1 MADDSKNAMGLGGIS
16 NTVTS
21 INKDILQLA
30 STIENTL
37 LPKVNALSSAF
48 KGMGMGGGGGGV
60 NQVMSGPGG
69 GNSNRIAMGVAT
81 AGAAIGAMP
90 NVPTSVMQDFLTQRS
105 VFYGLGSTGGAVN
118 SFQRQL
124 AKQGTALNSMD
135 STNAIIA
142 AQNAG
147 LGGVSNFNKVMAGAA
162 QASNLT
168 PGIGITGA
176 TQAIAGTMNAPTTV
190 NLARTIGINIR
201 GADGSM
207 MPFPQL
213 VDKIWAFISQNS
225 GGRGMD
231 KKSLQYSM
239 QPGYGVYNM
248 LSGLFN
254 GDPTMIKMVSD
265 ALLAKATFS
274 GQSLGTISK
283 EQMVQ
288 AGIQSATIKAIGNQ
302 TAAQTNLLTTTA
314 SATAGGY
321 AGAADIGTGMNNL
334 AAAMGGLTAA
344 LGGAKGFGTGVMG
357 LGGGAAGGLGKAGL
371 GLAAKS
377 LFKNVLP
384 KALLEILPF
393 LGLALAEGGDANAK
407 VPYMV
412 GEKGPEL
419 FVPKTDGVVVPNN
432 MLGLNRDKGGVTK
445 SSGATPT
452 EIFNFLTKNG
462 ISPSGATGVI
472 GNLVA
477 ESNLNT
483 NAIGDSGTSY
493 GIAQWHNSRWNS
505 LNVFSKK
512 LGLNPSSVEA
522 QQQFLLHEIKNNPSL
537 YKGLT
542 NKSVTEGNAAALF
555 MRQFEKPL
563 NQSDAA
569 AANRAKLGVQA
580 IHGKWNSTITTQSG
594 DAPFTNASSQ
604 GDPTA
609 ASRFAAAQAAAFGGG
624 ASGGGN
630 INYGGFT
637 INVNGITD
645 PNKVASE
652 VKKILQNPTQTIG
665 KK

>member
-1 MADDSKNAMGLGGIS
+1 MAEDSKNAMGLGGIS

-48 KGMGMGGGGGGV
+48 KGMGMGGGGNGGV
-60 NQVMSGPGG
+60 NQVMAGPGG
-69 GNSNRIAMGVAT
+69 GNGNRVAMGVAT

-90 NVPTSVMQDFLTQRS
+90 GVPTAVMQDFLTQRS
-105 VFYGLGSTGGAVN
+105 TFYGLGGANGAGGVR
-118 SFQRQL
+118 SLQKSL
-124 AKQGTALNSMD
+124 AYAGTALNSMD

-147 LGGVSNFNKVMAGAA
+147 LGGVGNFNQVMAGAA

-176 TQAIAGTMNAPTTV
+176 ATAIAGTMNAPTTV

-254 GDPTMIKMVSD
+254 GDPTMMKMVSD

-274 GQSLGTISK
+274 GQALGTITK
-283 EQMVQ
+283 DQMVQ

-302 TAAQTNLLTTTA
+302 TAAQTSLLTATS

-334 AAAMGGLTAA
+334 AASMSDLTAA
-344 LGGAKGFGTGVMG
+344 LGGAKGLGTGFMG
-357 LGGGAAGGLGKAGL
+357 LGGGAMGGLGKAGI

-393 LGLALAEGGDANAK
+393 LGLALADGGDANAK
-407 VPYMV
+407 TPYLV
-412 GEKGPEL
+412 GEVGPEL
-419 FVPKTDGVVVPNN
+419 FIPKTDGVVIPNKDLNKRNFASGGN
-432 MLGLNRDKGGVTK
+432 MAG
-445 SSGATPT
+445 
-452 EIFNFLTKNG
+452 F
-462 ISPSGATGVI
+462 
-472 GNLVA
+472 
-477 ESNLNT
+477 ESNFFSDISAPNT
-483 NAIGDSGTSY
+483 
-493 GIAQWHNSRWNS
+493 
-505 LNVFSKK
+505 
-512 LGLNPSSVEA
+512 
-522 QQQFLLHEIKNNPSL
+522 
-537 YKGLT
+537 
-542 NKSVTEGNAAALF
+542 
-555 MRQFEKPL
+555 
-563 NQSDAA
+563 
-569 AANRAKLGVQA
+569 AANRSALEEWMRFESGSKNPYGNYNNPLNTTLRMGGSSSVNKAGVQGYSSA
-580 IHGKWNSTITTQSG
+580 SQGALATAMTLLKTKGYHYEGIISAFKNG
-594 DAPFTNASSQ
+594 ASSEAVLAAINSSGWEGGSKGSHYNFGGSAPSGGVSSGSSVAGGVSSGSSVSQ
-604 GDPTA
+604 SSDPTA
-609 ASRFAAAQAAAFGGG
+609 ASRFAAAQATAFGGG
-624 ASGGGN
+624 SGGGGDV
-630 INYGGFT
+630 NYGGFT

-645 PNKVASE
+645 PNKVAAE

>member
-1 MADDSKNAMGLGGIS
+1 MAEDSKNAMGLGGIS

-48 KGMGMGGGGGGV
+48 KGMGMGGGGGGGV
-60 NQVMSGPGG
+60 NQVMAGPGG
-69 GNSNRIAMGVAT
+69 GNSNRVAMGVAT

-90 NVPTSVMQDFLTQRS
+90 GVPTSVMQDFLTQRS

-124 AKQGTALNSMD
+124 ARQGTALNSMD

-147 LGGVSNFNKVMAGAA
+147 LGGVGNFNQVMSGAA

-176 TQAIAGTMNAPTTV
+176 ATAIAGTMNAPTTV

-254 GDPTMIKMVSD
+254 GDPTMMKMVSD

-274 GQSLGTISK
+274 GQALGTITK
-283 EQMVQ
+283 DQMVQ

-357 LGGGAAGGLGKAGL
+357 LGGGTISGLGKAGI
-371 GLAAKS
+371 GIAAKS

-393 LGLALAEGGDANAK
+393 LGLALADGGDANAK
-407 VPYMV
+407 TPYLV
-412 GEKGPEL
+412 GEVGPEL
-419 FVPKTDGVVVPNN
+419 FIPKTDGVVIPNKDLNKRNFASGGN
-432 MLGLNRDKGGVTK
+432 MAG
-445 SSGATPT
+445 
-452 EIFNFLTKNG
+452 F
-462 ISPSGATGVI
+462 
-472 GNLVA
+472 
-477 ESNLNT
+477 ESNFFSDISAPNT
-483 NAIGDSGTSY
+483 
-493 GIAQWHNSRWNS
+493 
-505 LNVFSKK
+505 
-512 LGLNPSSVEA
+512 
-522 QQQFLLHEIKNNPSL
+522 
-537 YKGLT
+537 
-542 NKSVTEGNAAALF
+542 
-555 MRQFEKPL
+555 
-563 NQSDAA
+563 
-569 AANRAKLGVQA
+569 AANRSALEEWMRFESGAKNPYGNYNNPLNTTLRMGSSSSVNKAGVQGYSSA
-580 IHGKWNSTITTQSG
+580 SQGALATAMTLLKTKGYHYEGIISAFKNG
-594 DAPFTNASSQ
+594 ASSEAVLAAINSSGWVGGSKGSHYNFGGSAPSGGVSLGSSVAQ
-604 GDPTA
+604 SSDPTA
-609 ASRFAAAQAAAFGGG
+609 ASRFAAAQATAFGGG
-624 ASGGGN
+624 SGGGGDV
-630 INYGGFT
+630 NYGGFT

-645 PNKVASE
+645 PNKVAAE

>member
-1 MADDSKNAMGLGGIS
+1 VADDSKNAMGLGGIS

-48 KGMGMGGGGGGV
+48 KGMGMGGGGGGI

-69 GNSNRIAMGVAT
+69 GNANRIAMGVAA
-81 AGAAIGAMP
+81 AGAAFGAMP
-90 NVPTSVMQDFLTQRS
+90 GVPTAVMQDLLTQRAS
-105 VFYGLGSTGGAVN
+105 FYGLGGANGAGGVR
-118 SFQRQL
+118 SLQKSL
-124 AKQGTALNSMD
+124 AYSGTALNSMD
-135 STNAIIA
+135 TTNAIIA

-213 VDKIWAFISQNS
+213 VDKIWGFISQNS

-344 LGGAKGFGTGVMG
+344 LGGGKGLGTGVLG
-357 LGGGAAGGLGKAGL
+357 LGGGAMGSLGKVGIGFAV
-371 GLAAKS
+371 KS
-377 LFKNVLP
+377 LFKDSPEMLLKLLP
-384 KALLEILPF
+384 L
-393 LGLALAEGGDANAK
+393 LGLALETGGPAQGNM
-407 VPYMV
+407 PYVV

-419 FVPKTDGVVVPNN
+419 FIPKTDGTVIPNN
-432 MLGLNRDKGGVTK
+432 MFKESGGGV
-445 SSGATPT
+445 SSYGAAGPKTALT
-452 EIFNFLTKNG
+452 DSQLKNVLKAAGFKGASLDTAFNVARME
-462 ISPSGATGVI
+462 SGGRPGALNPNSSTGDYSEGLFQI
-472 GNLVA
+472 NM
-477 ESNLNT
+477 
-483 NAIGDSGTSY
+483 IGDLGRKRNAQYLKDYASIGYTGPQSLYNPAINAKIAYDISHGGTTWSN
-493 GIAQWHNSRWNS
+493 AWTNTAR
-505 LNVFSKK
+505 K
-512 LGLNPSSVEA
+512 LGIIDAGGSSMGGGVASINSVA
-522 QQQFLLHEIKNNPSL
+522 QS
-537 YKGLT
+537 
-542 NKSVTEGNAAALF
+542 
-555 MRQFEKPL
+555 
-563 NQSDAA
+563 
-569 AANRAKLGVQA
+569 
-580 IHGKWNSTITTQSG
+580 
-594 DAPFTNASSQ
+594 

-624 ASGGGN
+624 AGGGGN

>member
-1 MADDSKNAMGLGGIS
+1 MADDSKTAMGIGGIS

-37 LPKVNALSSAF
+37 LPKVQALSSAF

-69 GNSNRIAMGVAT
+69 GNANRIAMGVS
-81 AGAAIGAMP
+81 AASAAFGAMP
-90 NVPTSVMQDFLTQRS
+90 SVPTAVMQDLLTQRAS
-105 VFYGLGSTGGAVN
+105 FYGLGGANGAGGVR
-118 SFQRQL
+118 SLQKSL
-124 AKQGTALNSMD
+124 AYGGTALNSMD
-135 STNAIIA
+135 TTNAIIA

-213 VDKIWAFISQNS
+213 VDKIWGFISQNS

-393 LGLALAEGGDANAK
+393 LGLALA
-407 VPYMV
+407 
-412 GEKGPEL
+412 
-419 FVPKTDGVVVPNN
+419 
-432 MLGLNRDKGGVTK
+432 
-445 SSGATPT
+445 
-452 EIFNFLTKNG
+452 
-462 ISPSGATGVI
+462 
-472 GNLVA
+472 
-477 ESNLNT
+477 
-483 NAIGDSGTSY
+483 
-493 GIAQWHNSRWNS
+493 
-505 LNVFSKK
+505 
-512 LGLNPSSVEA
+512 
-522 QQQFLLHEIKNNPSL
+522 
-537 YKGLT
+537 
-542 NKSVTEGNAAALF
+542 
-555 MRQFEKPL
+555 
-563 NQSDAA
+563 
-569 AANRAKLGVQA
+569 
-580 IHGKWNSTITTQSG
+580 
-594 DAPFTNASSQ
+594 
-604 GDPTA
+604 
-609 ASRFAAAQAAAFGGG
+609 
-624 ASGGGN
+624 
-630 INYGGFT
+630 
-637 INVNGITD
+637 
-645 PNKVASE
+645 
-652 VKKILQNPTQTIG
+652 
-665 KK
+665 

>member
-37 LPKVNALSSAF
+37 LPKVNALSAAF

-69 GNSNRIAMGVAT
+69 GNVNRIAMGVAT

-147 LGGVSNFNKVMAGAA
+147 LGGVSNFNNVMAGAA

-213 VDKIWAFISQNS
+213 VDKIWAYLSQNN
-225 GGRGMD
+225 GGRGMN
-231 KKSLQYSM
+231 KKDMQYSM
-239 QPGYGVYNM
+239 QPGYGLYNM
-248 LSGLFN
+248 LNGLFN
-254 GDPTMIKMVSD
+254 GDPTMIKIVSD

-274 GQSLGTISK
+274 GQSVGTISK
-283 EQMVQ
+283 DQMVQ
-288 AGIQSATIKAIGNQ
+288 AGIQSATVRDIASQ
-302 TAAQTNLLTTTA
+302 TAAQTSLLTATS

-334 AAAMGGLTAA
+334 AASMSDLTAA
-344 LGGAKGFGTGVMG
+344 LGGGKGLGTGVLG
-357 LGGGAAGGLGKAGL
+357 LGGGAMGNLGKAGL
-371 GLAAKS
+371 GIAAKS
-377 LFKNVLP
+377 VFKDVLP
-384 KALLEILPF
+384 KALLELLPI

-407 VPYMV
+407 VPYIV

-419 FVPKTDGVVVPNN
+419 FVPKTDGTVIPNHLIGRKDGGDMTSGGFAKSLLN
-432 MLGLNRDKGGVTK
+432 KLSINSSPQAIADVAMWEGLEGGNWQNTAK
-445 SSGATPT
+445 YNP
-452 EIFNFLTKNG
+452 
-462 ISPSGATGVI
+462 
-472 GNLVA
+472 
-477 ESNLNT
+477 LNT
-483 NAIGDSGTSY
+483 SYQMSGS
-493 GIAQWHNSRWNS
+493 
-505 LNVFSKK
+505 
-512 LGLNPSSVEA
+512 
-522 QQQFLLHEIKNNPSL
+522 
-537 YKGLT
+537 T
-542 NKSVTEGNAAALF
+542 NFNTG
-555 MRQFEKPL
+555 KPG
-563 NQSDAA
+563 S
-569 AANRAKLGVQA
+569 GVQA
-580 IHGKWNSTITTQSG
+580 YASWQQGIDASVGTLTGKDATARGYTAIINSLKSG
-594 DAPFTNASSQ
+594 ASKEDFLKVLQASNWDAGKYKGGAASSSSSSSANTISSSPHQ
-604 GDPTA
+604 WNPSDA
-609 ASRFAAAQAAAFGGG
+609 ERFQAQTAAAFG
-624 ASGGGN
+624 SGGGGGT
-630 INYGGFT
+630 NYGGFT
-637 INVNGITD
+637 ININGITD
-645 PNKVASE
+645 PSKVAAA
-652 VKKILQNPTQTIG
+652 VKKILQNPAQSIG
-665 KK
+665 KN